1 MKRNTAKIVVD
12 NSFKIEKIL
21 VQLSQIISLVHWLAV
36 SYICL
41 NYMLTGIEV
50 LQTAAVIYSEIS
62 PRLSHWNFG
71 TNYPLK
77 DAIFKFTWFNETI
90 YWTFPFPERMDVAKK
105 RGEGGCSLELFW
117 IHNEHPSRRRHPL
130 GNISPLAVGRFLYS
144 FFEIELR
151 CKVVKSAAGWMR

>member
-36 SYICL
+36 GYICL

-62 PRLSHWNFG
+62 PRLS
-71 TNYPLK
+71 L
-77 DAIFKFTWFNETI
+77 
-90 YWTFPFPERMDVAKK
+90 
-105 RGEGGCSLELFW
+105 
-117 IHNEHPSRRRHPL
+117 
-130 GNISPLAVGRFLYS
+130 
-144 FFEIELR
+144 
-151 CKVVKSAAGWMR
+151 